1 MILCICKQM
10 NIDPFSRLKYLE
22 YGGTNKVRV
31 HILMPELKCY
41 IISIDLVEATHS
53 YVEQVSYNEH

>member
-1 MILCICKQM
+1 MILCICKYM
-10 NIDPFSRLKYLE
+10 NIDPFSGLKYLE
-22 YGGTNKVRV
+22 YGGTNKERG

-53 YVEQVSYNEH
+53 HVEKV